1 MQRCTICNG
10 HHDLESSDLCP
21 VCEGSQVGSRTNL
34 PDKAKPLGVNLAL
47 ITHMAAAVVRAD
59 GDPSLDHYVTASRLR
74 AASDELLRR
83 AVEWDGCDYESYIK
97 ASALCLWLSKE
108 CRPCSPDIIP

>member
-10 HHDLESSDLCP
+10 HHDLETSDLCP
-21 VCEGSQVGSRTNL
+21 VCEGSQVGSRTNT

-59 GDPSLDHYVTASRLR
+59 GDPACDHYVTADRLR

-83 AVEWDGCDYESYIK
+83 AVEWEGCDYESYIK
-97 ASALCLWLSKE
+97 ASALCLWLARE
-108 CRPCSPDIIP
+108 CRSDDPVVVD